1 MKKIGLIGGMSW
13 ASSLDYYRIINSVVN
28 QKLGGQNSA
37 EILMHS
43 FNFQE
48 ISDLMYAAKWDEL
61 SQKLVDVAVDL
72 ENNGAE
78 IIAMCANTPHKLF
91 PQIEKSLKSSKLL
104 HIADAVAL
112 EIQKNNLKKVLLL
125 GTKFTMEES
134 FYKDRLL
141 KFGLEVVVPQAADIK
156 IINDIIYQELVNNII
171 SFESKIAYQRIIN
184 SFKNYGVQAA
194 ILGCTEI
201 GLLIKEN
208 DVEMKIFDTAKIHAL
223 TIAQMSIK

>member
-37 EILMHS
+37 EILLHS

-61 SQKLVDVAVDL
+61 AQKLIDVAVNL
-72 ENNGAE
+72 ENNGAK
-78 IIAMCANTPHKLF
+78 IIAICANTPHKLF
-91 PQIEKSLKSSKLL
+91 PQIEKSLKSAQLL
-104 HIADAVAL
+104 HIADMVAL
-112 EIQKNNLKKVLLL
+112 EIQKNNLKKVVLL

-134 FYKDRLL
+134 FYKDRLMQS
-141 KFGLEVVVPQAADIK
+141 GLEVVVPNADEIK
-156 IINDIIYQELVNNII
+156 AINDIIYQELVNNII
-171 SFESKIAYQRIIN
+171 TPQSKITYQNIIN
-184 SFKNYGVQAA
+184 NFKDYGVQGA

-208 DVEMKIFDTAKIHAL
+208 DVNMPIFDSAKIHAL
-223 TIAQMSIK
+223 AIADKAIS